1 MQAVATDFGMDK
13 ALKELGVKS
22 INEGTSTGSDWFSNG
37 ELIESYS
44 PVDGQ
49 LIGSVK
55 STTKADYEKVMEAT
69 TMAFKTW
76 RTMPAPQR
84 GEIVRQFGNK
94 LRDLKEPLGKLVS
107 YEMGKSLQEG
117 YGEVQEMID
126 ICDFAVGLSRQLNGQ
141 TIPSERPG
149 HVMREQWHPIGVVG
163 IISAFNF
170 PVAVWLGT
178 LL

>member
-1 MQAVATDFGMDK
+1 MNTNFNTFKIQD
-13 ALKELGVKS
+13 ALDALGVKD
-22 INEGTSTGSDWFSNG
+22 INLGTSTGANSFGNG
-37 ELIESYS
+37 PTLDSFS

-49 LIGSVK
+49 KIGSVVCT
-55 STTKADYEKVMEAT
+55 SQADYEAVMTAAT
-69 TMAFKTW
+69 AAFPEW

-126 ICDFAVGLSRQLNGQ
+126 ILK
-141 TIPSERPG
+141 
-149 HVMREQWHPIGVVG
+149 H
-163 IISAFNF
+163 
-170 PVAVWLGT
+170 
-178 LL
+178 